1 MKEHLGIFWNRVVTY
16 FGTMILSGIMGLI
29 VWLIA
34 IDQVNPLVTR
44 EYGESI
50 PIVARGLDPS
60 LMPVQD
66 LSRES
71 VRVSLRA
78 PLQIWDNIQPRDV
91 SAYIDLTNYAAGP
104 HEVPIHVETADS
116 DIVVTTIDRRLLRLQ
131 LDDVMTKTVPVR
143 AAVMDNAEYGY
154 AWDSPQVEPPT
165 VTVVGP
171 AQQVNQIV
179 AAEAPVYLRGAT
191 SQVER
196 LQTVNLLSRSDQT
209 VSNVRAE
216 PAAVDISIPVERWPG
231 RRSVAVRVKLVGQP
245 AFGYRLVRVTPDPST
260 VVLYG
265 DALALDQVPGSVETE
280 SLSLEGAT
288 GDVRARLQ
296 LLLPEGVNAS
306 EGNSVAVHAEIV
318 PIEDSRTVTLRPI
331 VRGLGPNLRANFSPE
346 TVDIILSGPLTLMNS
361 LGPDDIY
368 ASLDI
373 NGLEAG
379 NYVIE
384 PNVIGPAEIRT
395 EGSLPETVEV
405 VITSVITQTTPATNP
420 GGTIPPPSNGT
431 PEATMAGTPVAQPT
445 VTSSPVSSS
454 LPPAT
459 PADVPSMATSAQTV
473 RETPTNQGVATPTP

>member
-44 EYGESI
+44 EYAESI

-78 PLQIWDNIQPRDV
+78 PLQVWDTIQPRDV
-91 SAYIDLTNYAAGP
+91 SAYIDLTDYLQGP

-131 LDDVMTKTVPVR
+131 LDEVMTKTVPVR

-154 AWDSPQVEPPT
+154 AWDSPTVEPPT

-265 DALALDQVPGSVETE
+265 DAMALDQVPGSVETE

-296 LLLPEGVNAS
+296 LLLPDGVNAS
-306 EGNSVAVHAEIV
+306 EGNSVAVRAEIV
-318 PIEDSRTVTLRPI
+318 PIEDSRTITLRPI
-331 VRGLGPNLRANFSPE
+331 VRGLGPNLRAAFSPE

-379 NYVIE
+379 SYIIE

-405 VITSVITQTTPATNP
+405 VIASVITQTAPATNP
-420 GGTIPPPSNGT
+420 GGTIPPSSGT
-431 PEATMAGTPVAQPT
+431 PAATMAGIPIAQPT

-454 LPPAT
+454 LPAAT
-459 PADVPSMATSAQTV
+459 PSMATSSQIV
-473 RETPTNQGVATPTP
+473 PETPTSQGVATPIP